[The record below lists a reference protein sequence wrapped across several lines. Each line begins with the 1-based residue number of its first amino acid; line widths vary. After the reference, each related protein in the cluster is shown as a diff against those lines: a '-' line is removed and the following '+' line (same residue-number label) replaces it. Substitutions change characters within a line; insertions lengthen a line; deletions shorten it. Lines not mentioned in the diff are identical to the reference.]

1 MPAGRN
7 PRTHEIDNNISKLS
21 KEEIEIT
28 KEMTPICETQ
38 EFEPPSSLTKEEL
51 KIWNDTVKIIRSVQG
66 SYVSDADVMTLEVFC
81 KAKAEYDRACKEWAK
96 NPDMYVQVLTGGKD
110 RDGDLKST
118 SKINQWYVIKKDF
131 SMIMLKYLD
140 QLGISPLGRAK
151 QGKQAT
157 KSKMAK
163 EKEDFMNLFNRSDD

>member
-7 PRTHEIDNNISKLS
+7 PRMHEIDNSISKLS

-28 KEMTPICETQ
+28 KEMTPICESQ

-51 KIWNDTVKIIRSVQG
+51 KIWKDTVKIIRSVQG
-66 SYVSDADVMTLEVFC
+66 GYVSDADVMTLEVFC
-81 KAKAEYDRACKEWAK
+81 KAKAEYDRACKEWEK
-96 NPDMYVQVLTGGKD
+96 NPNMYIQVLTGGND
-110 RDGDLKST
+110 RDGVAKST
-118 SKINQWYVIKKDF
+118 SKVNQWYVIKKDF
-131 SMIMLKYLD
+131 SMVMLKYLD

-163 EKEDFMNLFNRSDD
+163 EKEDFLNLFNRSDD